1 MDAKQIA
8 ESLGGAKHHGTYST
22 ARCPSHDDN
31 QASLSLT
38 DKDGKLLVKCHAGC
52 EQATVVEALKAMKLW
67 PTPAVTTLP
76 TARAR
81 ITAQYN
87 YTDEEGKLLF
97 QALRYDPKGFKQR
110 APDPDNSKGWVWTL
124 SGVRQVPYRLP
135 ELRAGI
141 AAGRTVLIVEG
152 EKDVDA
158 LYDLNCVATCNAG
171 GAGKW
176 RSEWAPIFAG
186 AQVCIIPDNDAPG
199 HAHAAQVAKL
209 LLPTASKVCIA
220 ILPGVPEKEDISWW
234 LANGGTR
241 DGLAGIVKA
250 ALATPYT
257 AATSGPPVSKRPP
270 SLGVVEPSGAVRAPI
285 TEPVADD
292 TPLSIAE
299 LHQRLNLVG
308 KAGHAKG
315 TLDNVMRV
323 LEGHRPFLGRFYYD
337 DFHGTVFSSWGA
349 DNPTD
354 YYKWTDADTLRLQL
368 TMQRECGLQD
378 VRSNAIEDGLQILA
392 RRRTTNEVMEWLE
405 TLVWDNEPRLERLM
419 FDAFGAESNDYTCAV
434 GRCWLVSMVARA
446 YRGGCQVD
454 TMPIFEGCQG
464 VGKTQAL
471 RIIGGKWYSEC
482 HESIQS
488 KDFLQSLA
496 GAWLVEI
503 SELHAFKRADVE
515 RIKGIITTRIDRY
528 RPSYGRRVQD
538 FPRRAVFAGTTNR
551 DTWQTDDTG
560 GRRFWPIEARALDL
574 EYLKECREQLFA
586 EAVTLFKAGAS
597 WWDVDTTLA
606 AAEVEKRFEIDEWE
620 GLLKT
625 WLRGRDVVDYAQC
638 MDAIGIKPSDWDRA
652 IQIRVGSILRR
663 MGFKSSI
670 VYRDGITGRAW
681 KRSKR

>member
-1 MDAKQIA
+1 MDAKQVA
-8 ESLGGAKHHGTYST
+8 ESLGGATHHGTYST

-38 DKDGKLLVKCHAGC
+38 DKEGKLLVKCHAGC
-52 EQATVVEALKAMKLW
+52 EQSQVVEALKAMKLW
-67 PTPAVTTLP
+67 PAPPVAIIPATRP
-76 TARAR
+76 R
-81 ITAQYN
+81 IVAEYN
-87 YTDEEGKLLF
+87 YTDEDGKVLF
-97 QALRYDPKGFKQR
+97 QALRYEPKGFKQR
-110 APDPDNSKGWVWTL
+110 QPDGKGGWLWSLV
-124 SGVRQVPYRLP
+124 GVRHVPYRLP

-141 AAGRTVLIVEG
+141 AANRTVLIVEG

-158 LYDLNCVATCNAG
+158 LYGLNCVATCNAG

-176 RSEWAPIFAG
+176 REEWSPIFAG

-199 HAHAAQVAKL
+199 QVHAAQVAKL
-209 LLPTASKVCIA
+209 LLPTASKVCVA
-220 ILPGVPEKEDISWW
+220 LLPGLSDKGDVSDW
-234 LANGGTR
+234 LATGGTR
-241 DGLAGIVKA
+241 EGLAGIVKA
-250 ALATPYT
+250 ALATPYN
-257 AATSGPPVSKRPP
+257 AATTGVQVSKRPP
-270 SLGVVEPSGAVRAPI
+270 SLGIVEPSGAVRAPVCD
-285 TEPVADD
+285 PVGDD
-292 TPLSIAE
+292 APLSIAE

-308 KAGHAKG
+308 KVGHAKG

-349 DNPTD
+349 DTPD
-354 YYKWTDADTLRLQL
+354 AYYKWTDADTLRLNL
-368 TMQRECGLQD
+368 TMQRECGLAE
-378 VRSNAIEDGLQILA
+378 VRASPIEDALQILA

-405 TLVWDNEPRLERLM
+405 TLKWDKEPRLEMMLP
-419 FDAFGAESNDYTCAV
+419 DAFGAPSNKYTWAV
-434 GRCWLVSMVARA
+434 GRCWLTSMVARA
-446 YRGGCQVD
+446 YQGGCQVD
-454 TMPIFEGCQG
+454 TMPIFEGSQG

-471 RIIGGKWYSEC
+471 RILGGKWYSEC

-560 GRRFWPIEARALDL
+560 GRRFWPVEAAQVNL
-574 EYLKECREQLFA
+574 EFLSDNRNQLFA
-586 EAVTLFKAGAS
+586 EAVALYKAGRP
-597 WWDVDTTLA
+597 WWDIDADLA

-620 GLLKT
+620 TLLKS
-625 WLRGRDVVDYAQC
+625 WLQGRDTVDYAGC
-638 MDAIGIKPSDWDRA
+638 MDALDMKASQWDRA
-652 IQIRVGSILRR
+652 IQLRVASILRR
-663 MGFKSSI
+663 MGYKSAT
-670 VYRDGITGRAW
+670 VYMDGSTKRAW
-681 KRSKR
+681 KRGKK

>member
-1 MDAKQIA
+1 MDAKQVA

-67 PTPAVTTLP
+67 PAPPVAIIPATRP
-76 TARAR
+76 R
-81 ITAQYN
+81 IVAEYN
-87 YTDEEGKLLF
+87 YTDEDGKVLF
-97 QALRYDPKGFKQR
+97 QALRYEPKGFKQR
-110 APDPDNSKGWVWTL
+110 QPDGKGGWLWSLV
-124 SGVRQVPYRLP
+124 GVRQVPYRLP

-141 AAGRTVLIVEG
+141 ASGRTVLIVEG

-158 LYDLNCVATCNAG
+158 LYGLNCVATCNAG

-176 RSEWAPIFAG
+176 REEWSPIFAG

-199 HAHAAQVAKL
+199 QVHAAQVAKL
-209 LLPTASKVCIA
+209 LLPTASKVCVA
-220 ILPGVPEKEDISWW
+220 LLPGLPDKGDISDW
-234 LANGGTR
+234 LATGGTR
-241 DGLAGIVKA
+241 EGLAGIVKA
-250 ALATPYT
+250 ALATPYN
-257 AATSGPPVSKRPP
+257 AATTGVPVSKRPP
-270 SLGVVEPSGAVRAPI
+270 SLGVVEPSGAVRAPVCD
-285 TEPVADD
+285 PVGDD
-292 TPLSIAE
+292 APLSIAE

-308 KAGHAKG
+308 KVGHAKG

-337 DFHGTVFSSWGA
+337 DFHGTLFSSWGA
-349 DNPTD
+349 DTPD
-354 YYKWTDADTLRLQL
+354 AYYKWTDADTLRLNL
-368 TMQRECGLQD
+368 TMQRECGLAE
-378 VRSNAIEDGLQILA
+378 VRASPIEDALQILA

-405 TLVWDNEPRLERLM
+405 TLQWDKEPRLEMMLP
-419 FDAFGAESNDYTCAV
+419 DAFGAPSNKYTWAV
-434 GRCWLVSMVARA
+434 GRCWLTSMVARA
-446 YRGGCQVD
+446 YQGGCQVD
-454 TMPIFEGCQG
+454 TMPIFEGSQG

-471 RIIGGKWYSEC
+471 RILGGKWYSEC

-560 GRRFWPIEARALDL
+560 GRRFWPVEAAQVNL
-574 EYLKECREQLFA
+574 EFLSDNRNQLFA
-586 EAVTLFKAGAS
+586 EAVALYKAGRS
-597 WWDVDTTLA
+597 WWDIDADLA

-620 GLLKT
+620 TLLKA
-625 WLRGRDVVDYAQC
+625 WLQGRDSVDYAGC
-638 MDAIGIKPSDWDRA
+638 MDALGMKASQWDRA
-652 IQIRVGSILRR
+652 IQLRVASILRR
-663 MGFKSSI
+663 MGYKSAT
-670 VYRDGITGRAW
+670 VYMDGGTKRAW
-681 KRSKR
+681 KRGKK